1 MKERLTLASMRFPLP
16 AILVLLIYVLSP
28 LRATPQ
34 QEPPAEGPALNKALA
49 RRALPGTHDLQLIVR
64 LTRPSVVEW
73 ARAEESR
80 APAQRPSSAGGR
92 SHMDLQSSRARSY
105 QGELAADR
113 RQFIENMAG
122 LSGVEIQGSLDTV
135 MNAVIARVPMEHYSR
150 VRRMPGVGKVYF
162 SRPQRLVLDASA
174 VLLNAQSLW
183 DKAGGRS
190 QAGRG
195 AKIGIIDSGIDF
207 THPMFTGS
215 SLTAPAGY
223 PKGESAFTNGKV
235 IVARNYINLL
245 AHPQPVSNAS
255 DEVGHGTF
263 VAAEAAGNQVTAP
276 LATISGMAPGA
287 FLGNYKV
294 FGTPGIND
302 TATTAAIVAAI
313 DAAVADG
320 MDVMSLSLGALDYA
334 VPSDDPEVAAIEN
347 AVAAG
352 VVVAVAAG
360 NDGPGT
366 HTISSPGSAPSA
378 ITVGSVSNSRTFS
391 PQLRVTA
398 PSPVPSNLSNIS
410 YLSGDGP
417 SITAP
422 ISSSGVVD
430 VQTLNDNGLACSA
443 LPSGSLR
450 SKIALIERGSCTF
463 ASKVSNAASDGA
475 IAVIVYDNIANENL
489 IGMAGL
495 SDTTIPAVMISNSD
509 GLALKDFLAAHAGA
523 TQVEIDAEQ
532 TVSLRPTTPRILSS
546 FSAEGPAADFS
557 IKPDLVAIG
566 ENVYSAT
573 QNSNSQGEMY
583 SPARYIVVSGTS
595 FSTPM
600 VAGAAAGVR
609 QLLPQLNALDIK
621 SVLTSTASRSLTV
634 DGKTPPTVIQAGSG
648 LLDMGSASAAQA
660 VFTPSNLNFGTQSYS
675 GSLSLTRALSIRNI
689 SSTTDQYA
697 ISVDPIDYSPA
708 LTFDQGTTGSVA
720 PGQTVSINL
729 SLQVTAPLGGGIQ
742 GFVLIKSA
750 QTSITY
756 RVPYW
761 AGLYVPDPSRVLL
774 VSQGSSGTDRFGA
787 LAAALAAARPGN
799 IIEISDSG
807 TYAAGLTISTNSEG
821 LPLNGITIRAAAG
834 QTPTLDGTGLGDQ
847 ADIMIVGLQNV
858 LLQGLKITGGSTGVQ
873 LLQSSLDF
881 PLSATIDHCNISGM
895 SEGVDPTGLEIDG
908 GGTVEVTQS
917 TISNCS
923 GTGILADEGAY
934 LTLLSSTV
942 QNNGDGGVDALFSNI
957 DVLNSTVTNNTSA
970 GLVLYGCSGTIDG
983 SVFSANLG
991 SFGDGIEVGDG
1002 NFTITNN
1009 TFDSNDRAGIGFFS
1023 MTGTGA
1029 GPVAYF
1035 ARNIVRLN
1043 KIYGVLSNPGRDLRI
1058 DANLIKDNGRGIRL
1072 TGSTSAL
1079 LTNNIIVR
1087 STNGSSGDGV
1097 EVAGSTVARLVNN
1110 TIYQNAL
1117 QGIVLSSGASVS
1129 VFNTIVSS
1137 NRSGDIQGLGAG
1149 DIQFSLVGDR
1159 TLSSGHNITGN
1170 PKFVAPD
1177 ADVFDLSPG
1186 SPALDAG
1193 SNGAANLPFLD
1204 FNRRLRVAG
1213 TAAAGASVDIGATE
1227 LNSSYPLVFPLVANG
1242 SQPALGDSL
1251 TTGIATVNYGN
1262 NPAAVSFTAYTGSG
1276 ALLSGSTNPAARSIN
1291 PGAQLPI
1298 LGFQLFGY
1306 DFASSSLGGV
1316 LASSL
1321 QRLAGF
1327 FVICDSDFTRFVDGV
1342 TVSDQADTDLILMRH
1357 EFDASGR
1364 ATYVLFN
1371 PGVNV
1376 ANVTATLYSSSGSA
1390 MDVPKSATVAPKG
1403 QVLFGFNAVTSSSGY
1418 VRVRSD
1424 RPITGLELYGPA
1436 DKLSALVAV
1445 SPGSEARLFFPHF
1458 AANQGFT
1465 TLIGMVNSNSTVTN
1479 LVLTAYGDDGLPQ
1492 GTRAYVTLQPNAQL
1506 LQSVNDL
1513 FDIGQGSLVTG
1524 YVIAESDQSG
1534 IQGFASYHF
1543 DDGTHQSAAAV
1554 PFDSVLR
1561 QRLLFSHVVHQVPAS
1576 GGGTY
1581 QTGVALLNPFG
1592 VPVEYTIRVYDSPGN
1607 VVAERKDILGPRQKV
1622 AKILSHP
1629 VAGAG
1634 FFTQSLPLSS
1644 GHIEVL
1650 TDYGL
1655 MGLEVFFTEDL
1666 SQLVI
1671 VRAQS
1676 AN

>member
-1 MKERLTLASMRFPLP
+1 M
-16 AILVLLIYVLSP
+16 
-28 LRATPQ
+28 
-34 QEPPAEGPALNKALA
+34 
-49 RRALPGTHDLQLIVR
+49 
-64 LTRPSVVEW
+64 
-73 ARAEESR
+73 
-80 APAQRPSSAGGR
+80 
-92 SHMDLQSSRARSY
+92 
-105 QGELAADR
+105 
-113 RQFIENMAG
+113 
-122 LSGVEIQGSLDTV
+122 
-135 MNAVIARVPMEHYSR
+135 
-150 VRRMPGVGKVYF
+150 
-162 SRPQRLVLDASA
+162 
-174 VLLNAQSLW
+174 
-183 DKAGGRS
+183 
-190 QAGRG
+190 
-195 AKIGIIDSGIDF
+195 
-207 THPMFTGS
+207 
-215 SLTAPAGY
+215 
-223 PKGESAFTNGKV
+223 
-235 IVARNYINLL
+235 
-245 AHPQPVSNAS
+245 
-255 DEVGHGTF
+255 
-263 VAAEAAGNQVTAP
+263 
-276 LATISGMAPGA
+276 
-287 FLGNYKV
+287 
-294 FGTPGIND
+294 
-302 TATTAAIVAAI
+302 
-313 DAAVADG
+313 
-320 MDVMSLSLGALDYA
+320 
-334 VPSDDPEVAAIEN
+334 PSDDPEVAAIEN

-398 PSPVPSNLSNIS
+398 PAPVPSNVSNIS

-495 SDTTIPAVMISNSD
+495 SDTKIPAVMISNSD

-523 TQVEIDAEQ
+523 TRVEIDAEQ
-532 TVSLRPTTPRILSS
+532 TVSLKPTTPRILSS

-697 ISVDPIDYSPA
+697 ISVDPIDYTPA

-807 TYAAGLTISTNSEG
+807 TYSAGLTISTNSEG

-873 LLQSSLDF
+873 LLQSSQDF

-923 GTGILADEGAY
+923 GAGILADEGAY

-991 SFGDGIEVGDG
+991 SFGDGIEIADG

-1009 TFDSNDRAGIGFFS
+1009 TFDSNDRGGIGFFS

-1035 ARNIVRLN
+1035 ARNIVHLN

-1058 DANLIKDNGRGIRL
+1058 DANLIKDNGRGIRM

-1079 LTNNIIVR
+1079 LTNNMIVR

-1276 ALLSGSTNPAARSIN
+1276 GLLSGSTNPAARSIN

-1342 TVSDQADTDLILMRH
+1342 TVSDQADTDLIL
-1357 EFDASGR
+1357 
-1364 ATYVLFN
+1364 
-1371 PGVNV
+1371 
-1376 ANVTATLYSSSGSA
+1376 
-1390 MDVPKSATVAPKG
+1390 
-1403 QVLFGFNAVTSSSGY
+1403 LFGFNAVTSSSGY
-1418 VRVRSD
+1418 VRVQSD

-1534 IQGFASYHF
+1534 IQGFASYRF